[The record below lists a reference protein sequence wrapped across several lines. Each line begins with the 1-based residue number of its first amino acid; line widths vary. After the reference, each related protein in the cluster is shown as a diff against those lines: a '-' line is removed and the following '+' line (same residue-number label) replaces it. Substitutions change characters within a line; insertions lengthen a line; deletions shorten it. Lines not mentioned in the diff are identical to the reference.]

1 MPFLL
6 VKFPSI
12 HSMVLLY
19 MHLNLYSISYFRA
32 STHYCILIVNNA
44 NISKHWLHRI
54 ENRMRFITNA
64 ESPNYF
70 SHAVHI
76 LNHFCFIYKVKA
88 FSFFISKFLAF
99 YYIFTYNVSTESEF
113 RTAVQLLIVSLECFH
128 MSRSLLIFGMQFICK
143 KLI

>member
-1 MPFLL
+1 MPVQL

-19 MHLNLYSISYFRA
+19 IHLDISYFREVVITV
-32 STHYCILIVNNA
+32 SYIVNNA
-44 NISKHWLHRI
+44 NISKYCLHRI
-54 ENRMRFITNA
+54 KNRMRFITNS
-64 ESPNYF
+64 ESPNYC

-88 FSFFISKFLAF
+88 FSLFRSKFLAF
-99 YYIFTYNVSTESEF
+99 YYIFTYNVCTESEF
-113 RTAVQLLIVSLECFH
+113 RTAVQLRIVSLEFFH

>member
-1 MPFLL
+1 MLKYNIIVLPAKNSYAMVKWSSFYLSYTNLQLFL
-6 VKFPSI
+6 
-12 HSMVLLY
+12 
-19 MHLNLYSISYFRA
+19 
-32 STHYCILIVNNA
+32 NNA

-64 ESPNYF
+64 ESPNYC

-128 MSRSLLIFGMQFICK
+128 MSRSLLIFRMQFICK